1 MSVRARYLTLLALR
15 WFATGLV
22 IPVSL
27 LLPLSRGLSVTEVAT
42 AMAAQGVVVLL
53 LEVPSG
59 VLSDAW
65 GRRPVVLLAAAF
77 AAASYAATLV
87 AESVLSFAVAW
98 ALAGVF
104 RALDSGPL
112 EAWYVDAKHAAGA
125 ASEVP
130 SSLALGGAVV
140 SGAVASGSL
149 GAAAIVHLAPWSAS
163 ASLAVPYGV
172 ALAVVLAQGL
182 AASVLMTDDDRRS
195 ARTPWRGALA
205 GGWGMLRASALRGLI
220 VVVVLH
226 AVGVAALELLMPV
239 RLEEMAIDES
249 AAATTQGLVSAGAW
263 VFAAVGAIV
272 SARLLR
278 RYPVMLVAVVLI
290 GTQSAALMVMG
301 LAVGPLVLV
310 AGFWLAYLVHSAY
323 GAAFNALVHARV
335 DGGHRATALS
345 MTSMAFLG
353 TAAAAGVGLG
363 ALSDAATPSTSLLVG
378 AASLAAAA
386 IVLAVLGRPCRGAP
400 FAGERITVASRPR

>member
-1 MSVRARYLTLLALR
+1 MSVRSRYLALLALR

-65 GRRPVVLLAAAF
+65 GRRPVVVLAAAF
-77 AAASYAATLV
+77 AAASYAVTLV
-87 AESVLSFAVAW
+87 AESLLAFSVAW
-98 ALAGVF
+98 GLAGVF

-112 EAWYVDAKHAAGA
+112 EAWFVDAVHAAGTA
-125 ASEVP
+125 GGVP
-130 SSLALGGAVV
+130 SSLALGGAVI
-140 SGAVASGSL
+140 SGAVAAGSL
-149 GAAAIVHLAPWSAS
+149 SAAGIVHVAPWPAS

-172 ALAVVLAQGL
+172 ALATVLGHGL
-182 AASVLMTDDDRRS
+182 AASVLMGVGDRRPD
-195 ARTPWRGALA
+195 RTPWGEALA
-205 GGWGMLRASALRGLI
+205 GGWGLVRGTALRGLI
-220 VVVVLH
+220 AVIILA

-239 RLEEMAIDES
+239 RLEEMTTGGS
-249 AAATTQGLVSAGAW
+249 AAATAQGLVSAGAW

-278 RYPVMLVAVVLI
+278 HHPAILVAVVLI
-290 GTQSAALMVMG
+290 GAQSAALLIMG
-301 LAVGPLVLV
+301 LAAGPLVLV

-353 TAAAAGVGLG
+353 TAAASGIGLG
-363 ALSDAATPSTSLLVG
+363 ALSDATSPSTSLFVG
-378 AASLAAAA
+378 AGSLATAAV
-386 IVLAVLGRPCRGAP
+386 VLAVVGGRSYD
-400 FAGERITVASRPR
+400 AGRAGGRIAVGSPPW